1 MLATPFGAHLP
12 WSRAD
17 EFLDLLLGHGLAP
30 EIACK
35 GPDLDHLDRR
45 AVRQMALRLQ
55 RAKLQPTIHA
65 PFFDLNPGA
74 LDPLIRQVSIHRLDQ
89 TMDLAEAL
97 QARLIVVH
105 PGVDDWR
112 YPGLQSEWLALACAS
127 LRPLVDRAARS
138 KCRIALENIYE
149 ATPQTLCALVEA
161 IDSPWFGHCFDI
173 GHWRLFGETGL
184 EEWLVAIGNK
194 LFHLHLH
201 DNHGMAD
208 EHLPVG
214 DGTIAFELF
223 FSLLRHSPSIPS
235 VTLEAHSPAHLERSL
250 RYLRNRFPGLA

>member
-1 MLATPFGAHLP
+1 MLLAQ
-12 WSRAD
+12 
-17 EFLDLLLGHGLAP
+17 GLAP

-35 GPDLDHLDRR
+35 GPDLDRLDRHT
-45 AVRQMALRLQ
+45 VRQVALRLQ
-55 RAKLQPTIHA
+55 QAKLRPTIHA

-74 LDPLIRQVSIHRLDQ
+74 LDPLIRQVSVHRLVQ
-89 TMDLAEAL
+89 SLDLAEAL

-112 YPGLQSEWLALACAS
+112 YPGLQSEWLALASES
-127 LRPLVDRAARS
+127 LRPLVTRAS
-138 KCRIALENIYE
+138 DIQCHLALENIYE
-149 ATPQTLCALVEA
+149 GAPQTLCALVEA

-173 GHWRLFGETGL
+173 GHWRLFGKTSL
-184 EEWLVAIGNK
+184 DEWLAAIGNR
-194 LFHLHLH
+194 LLHLHLH

-214 DGTIAFELF
+214 DGTIDFELF
-223 FSLLRHSPSIPS
+223 FSLLRHSSTVPS

-250 RYLRNRFPGLA
+250 RYLRNRFPCMA